1 MRTIGIIREVD
12 SLGRIGLP
20 KELRTKMAINNNDLM
35 EIYVDD
41 GAIILMKY
49 EKNCIFCGSTEDVF
63 RFKSKA
69 VCRKCF
75 SEINNKKN

>member
-49 EKNCIFCGSTEDVF
+49 E
-63 RFKSKA
+63 
-69 VCRKCF
+69 
-75 SEINNKKN
+75 